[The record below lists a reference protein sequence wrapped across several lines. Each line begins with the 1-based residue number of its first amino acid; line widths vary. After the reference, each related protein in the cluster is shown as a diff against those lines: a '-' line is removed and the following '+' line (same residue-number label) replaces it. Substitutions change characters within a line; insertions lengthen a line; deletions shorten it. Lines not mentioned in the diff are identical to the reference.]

1 MENKTSKTSFKI
13 IGGYI
18 NSRFNIY
25 TSKSYDVNLNLKFA
39 YLNILRKYFT

>member
-1 MENKTSKTSFKI
+1 MENRTSKTSFKNT
-13 IGGYI
+13 GSYI

-25 TSKSYDVNLNLKFA
+25 TSKSYDFNLNLKFA